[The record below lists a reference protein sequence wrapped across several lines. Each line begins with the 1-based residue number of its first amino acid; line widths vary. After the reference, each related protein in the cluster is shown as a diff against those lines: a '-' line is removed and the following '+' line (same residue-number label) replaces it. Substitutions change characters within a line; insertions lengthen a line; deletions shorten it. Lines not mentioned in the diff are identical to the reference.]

1 MQQRFKQIS
10 FVTNNNFIN
19 NNNTLVIVYFLL
31 ILFFLLILLVY
42 NKNLTKLKTLQ
53 SFVLVYAFIS
63 MR

>member
-19 NNNTLVIVYFLL
+19 NNNTLVIVYFL

-53 SFVLVYAFIS
+53 SFVFVYAFIN